1 MIQIF
6 DIKKAKKNLIK
17 VNDKED
23 LTEYI
28 KEAKLTK
35 EETLKKYKSNE
46 NGLTAKEAN
55 QRLEQNGKNK
65 VVKEDNKNWFYF
77 YLKSF
82 KDQFIII
89 LIFLSIINFCLGD
102 KLGSAIIVAIAFI
115 SANIRFVQDY
125 SVYKFNKQLKNRI
138 TSKTNVVRGSKEQEI
153 RVENVVLGDIISLN
167 AGAIIPADVRIIES
181 KDLFINQSV
190 FTGESAP
197 IEKKTILEEEAKEI
211 FDIENIC
218 LMGASVISGK
228 ATAIVIRTG
237 FDTYLG
243 KMGKEIDVK
252 KESTNFEK
260 GMKSITNMLIRY
272 MIAVCLV
279 VLIVDGV
286 IKGNFNEAILF
297 ALSVAVGITPSML
310 PMIVNVNLTKGSK
323 SLAKKKTLVKKIES
337 IQNLGAIDILCTDK
351 TGTLTEDKITLQK
364 YIDIEGKENINIL
377 EYAYLNSFYGT
388 GMKNL
393 VDRAI
398 LTYGKQHQIEEKI
411 AKYEKVDEI
420 PFDYDRKKMSVI
432 VKNGSQYRMITKGA
446 LEEIIKSC
454 TKVKKNGQL
463 EEITQEIIEKVEAKA
478 KELAET
484 GMQVIALAS
493 KKEYSGINVFGSKDE
508 EKMTFIGYVA
518 FLDPPKKEVKKTLNE
533 LRKIGVNTKILTGDN
548 AYATKNICNIVGLNS
563 ENILTGKDIDSM
575 TDEELS
581 KKVEEVDVF
590 ARMNPLQKE
599 RVVKIYKNNG
609 HVVGYMGDGV
619 NDSPSLHIADVGICV
634 DSATDIAKEASDIIL
649 LEKSLQVV
657 YDGVIE
663 GRKVYGNIIK
673 YMKMALS
680 SDFGDVFSILIASIF
695 LPFLPLLPIQML
707 IQDFLYD
714 ISQIAI
720 PYDDVDK
727 EFLEKPR
734 KWDTKDLGKFM
745 NVMGITSSITDMI
758 AFIVFWFVFGYN
770 SVEKQAWFQT
780 AWFVE
785 CLISETMIIHYVRT
799 SKIPFIESRA
809 NKFLTIST
817 LITILGTIITPIIL
831 HNVSTFNFVILPVK
845 YYLFVIVLLVIYTIL
860 VQFIKKRYI
869 RKNGEWL

>member
-1 MIQIF
+1 
-6 DIKKAKKNLIK
+6 
-17 VNDKED
+17 
-23 LTEYI
+23 
-28 KEAKLTK
+28 
-35 EETLKKYKSNE
+35 
-46 NGLTAKEAN
+46 
-55 QRLEQNGKNK
+55 
-65 VVKEDNKNWFYF
+65 
-77 YLKSF
+77 
-82 KDQFIII
+82 
-89 LIFLSIINFCLGD
+89 
-102 KLGSAIIVAIAFI
+102 
-115 SANIRFVQDY
+115 
-125 SVYKFNKQLKNRI
+125 
-138 TSKTNVVRGSKEQEI
+138 
-153 RVENVVLGDIISLN
+153 
-167 AGAIIPADVRIIES
+167 
-181 KDLFINQSV
+181 
-190 FTGESAP
+190 
-197 IEKKTILEEEAKEI
+197 
-211 FDIENIC
+211 
-218 LMGASVISGK
+218 
-228 ATAIVIRTG
+228 
-237 FDTYLG
+237 
-243 KMGKEIDVK
+243 
-252 KESTNFEK
+252 
-260 GMKSITNMLIRY
+260 
-272 MIAVCLV
+272 
-279 VLIVDGV
+279 
-286 IKGNFNEAILF
+286 
-297 ALSVAVGITPSML
+297 
-310 PMIVNVNLTKGSK
+310 
-323 SLAKKKTLVKKIES
+323 
-337 IQNLGAIDILCTDK
+337 
-351 TGTLTEDKITLQK
+351 
-364 YIDIEGKENINIL
+364 
-377 EYAYLNSFYGT
+377 
-388 GMKNL
+388 
-393 VDRAI
+393 
-398 LTYGKQHQIEEKI
+398 
-411 AKYEKVDEI
+411 
-420 PFDYDRKKMSVI
+420 
-432 VKNGSQYRMITKGA
+432 
-446 LEEIIKSC
+446 
-454 TKVKKNGQL
+454 
-463 EEITQEIIEKVEAKA
+463 
-478 KELAET
+478 
-484 GMQVIALAS
+484 
-493 KKEYSGINVFGSKDE
+493 
-508 EKMTFIGYVA
+508 
-518 FLDPPKKEVKKTLNE
+518 
-533 LRKIGVNTKILTGDN
+533 
-548 AYATKNICNIVGLNS
+548 
-563 ENILTGKDIDSM
+563 M